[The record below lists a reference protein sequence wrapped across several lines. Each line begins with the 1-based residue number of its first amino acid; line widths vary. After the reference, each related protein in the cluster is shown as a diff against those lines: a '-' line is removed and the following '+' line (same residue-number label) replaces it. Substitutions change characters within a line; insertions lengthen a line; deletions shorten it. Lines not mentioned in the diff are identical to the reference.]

1 MDRGESKDQEITT
14 GAIATIIMVEG
25 TIETKEIETA
35 IATTK
40 ETNGDKIDLP
50 RDHIITEGM
59 KELIIE
65 DIEDLINIL
74 TAKSLIGAED
84 STKEQAETTK
94 IMY

>member
-14 GAIATIIMVEG
+14 GATAIIIIVER
-25 TIETKEIETA
+25 TIETA

-50 RDHIITEGM
+50 KDHIITEGR
-59 KELIIE
+59 KELLIIE

-74 TAKSLIGAED
+74 TAKSLIGTKD
-84 STKEQAETTK
+84 STKE
-94 IMY
+94 